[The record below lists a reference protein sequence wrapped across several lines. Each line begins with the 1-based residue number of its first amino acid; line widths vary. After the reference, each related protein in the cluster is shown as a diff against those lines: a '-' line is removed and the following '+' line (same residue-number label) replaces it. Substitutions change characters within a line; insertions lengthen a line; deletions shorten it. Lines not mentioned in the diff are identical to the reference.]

1 MTMQISVYP
10 FGVAKSCTSFG
21 WGKGGN
27 VMSAGW
33 QVTLCDT
40 IRRVSSGGLVYQI
53 RCATYFALT
62 DFTATTVIGEFA

>member
-1 MTMQISVYP
+1 
-10 FGVAKSCTSFG
+10 
-21 WGKGGN
+21 
-27 VMSAGW
+27 MSAGW

-53 RCATYFALT
+53 RCATTYTALT